1 MIEIELTFPL
11 LFGLAAIEAETRPL
25 LVFFFIAR
33 AGGRGD
39 AGRSARGW
47 GDPWSDPDGR
57 ANVIRES
64 VGVETKP
71 GWDRA
76 GLGGLRLLRLDAL
89 GFGTWRLLV
98 LLLEDVVG
106 IAIDKILKRKM
117 IIEKERKGLVS
128 IECFD
133 CKD

>member
-1 MIEIELTFPL
+1 
-11 LFGLAAIEAETRPL
+11 
-25 LVFFFIAR
+25 
-33 AGGRGD
+33 
-39 AGRSARGW
+39 
-47 GDPWSDPDGR
+47 
-57 ANVIRES
+57 